1 MWMLHDISRS
11 HRYFVSVYPSH
22 STERNDWFNRSFHAD
37 LQQESVEKEYS
48 CTIRLMTRSTL
59 KSFLGMRWWSTI
71 ACVTLS
77 VLITCVVQPCVA
89 TEQWEPNH
97 PVGHRRQTWRKEEY
111 PHAWYDRELCRT
123 STGLVCDPDCILTDA
138 QVNQMET
145 RLQLFYHQFHD
156 TILTPP
162 VTNPNKLKNNLLW
175 WSNIHSKNDLPASYG
190 THVKISV
197 VLLRKVRFI
206 FSVHTGH
213 YVPKYS
219 ARCRSDT
226 HTHTHTC
233 I

>member
-1 MWMLHDISRS
+1 
-11 HRYFVSVYPSH
+11 
-22 STERNDWFNRSFHAD
+22 
-37 LQQESVEKEYS
+37 
-48 CTIRLMTRSTL
+48 
-59 KSFLGMRWWSTI
+59 MRWWSTI

-145 RLQLFYHQFHD
+145 RLQLFYNQFHD
-156 TILTPP
+156 TILPPP
-162 VTNPNKLKNNLLW
+162 VTNPNKLKKNPLW
-175 WSNIHSKNDLPASYG
+175 WSNIHSNNDLPVLYG

-213 YVPKYS
+213 DVPKYS

-226 HTHTHTC
+226 QTHTHVFRWNGIMIILMSLYSKLPKCLLGIFTKNGVHHHHQPQQHHHHWY
-233 I
+233 ITQQHQLPQVIARRPIRQL